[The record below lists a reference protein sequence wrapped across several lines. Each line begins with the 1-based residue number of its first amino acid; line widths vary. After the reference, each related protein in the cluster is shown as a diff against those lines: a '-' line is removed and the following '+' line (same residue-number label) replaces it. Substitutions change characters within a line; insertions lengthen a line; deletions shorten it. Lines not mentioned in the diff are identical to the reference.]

1 MISGY
6 ARPAGYAGARNYV
19 AVVPTVGCVNEVAR
33 RIAEAVEPARP
44 MLHHQ
49 GCCQLPTDV
58 KIVTDVLTGVCRNP
72 NVASVVLVSLG
83 CESVIAEDIVSAVA
97 PEKPIELVRVQ
108 AVGGITAAV
117 ERGIAA
123 AGRLASELSNKRV
136 EVPFSGLVVGVKCGA
151 SDTTSGLASNTAVGG
166 AVDLL
171 VKAGATVIFGET
183 TEVIGAEHIL
193 VRRAANGT
201 VADKLLERVRA
212 MESRAEALGVDMRGG
227 QPTEG
232 NIRGGL
238 TTIEEKSLGAIVK
251 SGTLPFDDVIGY
263 GERPAGPG
271 LYFMD
276 SPGREMEFL
285 TGLAS
290 SGCQVM
296 LFSTG
301 IGAPQGFPLAPVLK
315 ISGNEKTV
323 RMLGEYID
331 IDVSGIVAGRET
343 VAHAGERVR
352 DLTLSVFSGEPVKSE
367 VLGYDRA
374 GVNSNIYTI
383 GPTI

>member
-1 MISGY
+1 MRGY
-6 ARPAGYAGARNYV
+6 PRRTGPAGARNYV
-19 AVVPTVGCVNEVAR
+19 AVLPTVGCVNEVAR
-33 RIAEAVEPARP
+33 RIAAAVPEARP
-44 MLHHQ
+44 MLHHH

-58 KIVTDVLTGVCRNP
+58 TIVTDVLIGICRNP
-72 NVASVVLVSLG
+72 NVAAVVLVSLG
-83 CESVIAEDIVSAVA
+83 CESVAAEHIVEAVS

-108 AVGGITAAV
+108 AMGGITPTTEAGIEAAK
-117 ERGIAA
+117 
-123 AGRLASELSNKRV
+123 RLALGLETARTETPLSD
-136 EVPFSGLVVGVKCGA
+136 LVVGVKCGA
-151 SDTTSGLASNTAVGG
+151 SDTTSGLASNTAVGA
-166 AVDLL
+166 AVDRL
-171 VKAGATVIFGET
+171 VHAGATVLFGET

-193 VRRAANGT
+193 VRRACNDT
-201 VADKLLERVRA
+201 VGAKLLKCVAA
-212 MESRAEALGVDMRGG
+212 MESRANAMGVDMRGG

-251 SGTLPFDDVIGY
+251 AGTLPINDVVAY
-263 GERPAGPG
+263 GERPQGPG

-301 IGAPQGFPLAPVLK
+301 IGAPQGFSLAPVIK
-315 ISGNEKTV
+315 ISGNENTC
-323 RMLGEYID
+323 RNLGEYID
-331 IDVSGIVAGRET
+331 LDVSGIVRGSET
-343 VAHAGERVR
+343 VHEAGTRVFHSIL
-352 DLTLSVFSGEPVKSE
+352 DVFSGELVKAE
-367 VLGYDRA
+367 ILEYDSS
-374 GVNSNIYTI
+374 GVNSNIYTV

>member
-1 MISGY
+1 
-6 ARPAGYAGARNYV
+6 
-19 AVVPTVGCVNEVAR
+19 
-33 RIAEAVEPARP
+33 

-58 KIVTDVLTGVCRNP
+58 EIVTDVLTGVCLNP
-72 NVASVVLVSLG
+72 NVAAVVLVSLG
-83 CESVIAEDIVSAVA
+83 CESVTAEHILATVA
-97 PEKPIELVRVQ
+97 PVKPIELVRVQ
-108 AVGGITAAV
+108 AMGGITATTDN
-117 ERGIAA
+117 GIKAA
-123 AGRLASELSNKRV
+123 QRFAASLTGRRS
-136 EVPFSGLVVGVKCGA
+136 EVPVSDLIIGVKCGA
-151 SDTTSGLASNTAVGG
+151 SDTTSGLASNTATGN
-166 AVDLL
+166 AVDRLIN
-171 VKAGATVIFGET
+171 AGATVLFGET

-193 VRRAANGT
+193 VRRACRES
-201 VADKLLERVRA
+201 VASGIMAHVEA
-212 MESRAEALGVDMRGG
+212 MEARVNAMGVDMRGG

-251 SGTLPFDDVIGY
+251 SGTMPISGVVRY
-263 GERPAGPG
+263 GERPAAPG

-290 SGCQVM
+290 AGCQVM

-301 IGAPQGFPLAPVLK
+301 IGAPQGFPLAPVVK
-315 ISGNEKTV
+315 ICGNANTC
-323 RMLGEYID
+323 RNLGEYID
-331 IDVSGIVAGRET
+331 LDVSGIVAGVES
-343 VAHAGERVR
+343 VAQAGGRIFEQV
-352 DLTLSVFSGEPVKSE
+352 LKVFAGEPVKSE
-367 VLGYDRA
+367 ILGYDSS

>member
-1 MISGY
+1 MQGY
-6 ARPAGYAGARNYV
+6 SRKDGAAGARNYV

-33 RIAEAVEPARP
+33 RIGAEVEDARP

-58 KIVTDVLTGVCRNP
+58 RIVTDVLTGVCRNP
-72 NVASVVLVSLG
+72 NVAAVVLVSLG
-83 CESVIAEDIVSAVA
+83 CESVNADEILAAVRKD
-97 PEKPIELVRVQ
+97 KPAELVGVQ
-108 AVGGITAAV
+108 AMGGITIAV
-117 ERGIAA
+117 EKGIEAA
-123 AGRLASELSNKRV
+123 RRLAKAVQAERR
-136 EVPFSGLVVGVKCGA
+136 EVPISDLIVGVKCGA
-151 SDTTSGLASNTAVGG
+151 SDTTSGLASNTATG
-166 AVDLL
+166 AAADML
-171 VKAGATVIFGET
+171 VRAGAMVVFGET

-193 VRRAANGT
+193 VRRASSPE
-201 VADKLLERVRA
+201 VADKLLRCVEGMERRA
-212 MESRAEALGVDMRGG
+212 NAMGVDMRGG

-251 SGTLPFDDVIGY
+251 SGTLPIDGVVRY
-263 GERPAGPG
+263 GQRPDGPG

-290 SGCQVM
+290 VGCQVM

-301 IGAPQGFPLAPVLK
+301 IGAPQGFPLSPVIK
-315 ISGNEKTV
+315 ISGNELTC
-323 RMLGEYID
+323 RRLAEYID
-331 IDVSGIVAGRET
+331 IDVSGIVTGSET
-343 VAHAGERVR
+343 VDQAGNRIYESV
-352 DLTLSVFSGEPVKSE
+352 LQVFSGEEVKAE
-367 VLGYDRA
+367 ILDYDA
-374 GVNSNIYTI
+374 SGVNCNIYTV

>member
-1 MISGY
+1 MEGFL
-6 ARPAGYAGARNYV
+6 RPVGPAGARDYV

-33 RIAEAVEPARP
+33 RIAAAVPAARP
-44 MLHHQ
+44 MLHHH

-58 KIVTDVLTGVCRNP
+58 KIVTDVLSGICRNP
-72 NVASVVLVSLG
+72 NVAAVVLVSLG
-83 CESVIAEDIVSAVA
+83 CESVTAEEIVAAVKPA
-97 PEKPIELVRVQ
+97 KPIELVRVQ
-108 AVGGITAAV
+108 AVGGITVAV
-117 ERGIAA
+117 EKGVEAA
-123 AGRLASELSNKRV
+123 SRLADCRSGQRG
-136 EVPFSGLVVGVKCGA
+136 EVPLSQLIIGVKCGA
-151 SDTTSGLASNTAVGG
+151 SDTTSGLASNTATGN
-166 AVDLL
+166 AVDRLIR
-171 VKAGATVIFGET
+171 AGATVLFGET

-193 VRRAANGT
+193 VRRACNEK
-201 VADKLLERVRA
+201 VASELLGYVTA
-212 MESRAEALGVDMRGG
+212 MEARVNAMGVDMRGG

-251 SGTLPFDDVIGY
+251 SGSLPISGVVRY
-263 GERPAGPG
+263 GERPPAPG

-290 SGCQVM
+290 AGCQVM

-301 IGAPQGFPLAPVLK
+301 IGAPQGFSLAPVIK
-315 ISGNEKTV
+315 ICGNSNTC
-323 RMLGEYID
+323 RTLGEYID
-331 IDVSGIVAGRET
+331 LDVSHIVAGTES
-343 VAHAGERVR
+343 VDEAGTRVLNAVLR
-352 DLTLSVFSGEPVKSE
+352 VFSGEQVKSE
-367 VLGYDRA
+367 ILGYDSS

>member
-1 MISGY
+1 MKGY
-6 ARPAGYAGARNYV
+6 SRKEGPAGARNYV

-33 RIAEAVEPARP
+33 RIGEAVEDARP

-58 KIVTDVLTGVCRNP
+58 RIVTDVLAGVCNNP
-72 NVASVVLVSLG
+72 NVAAVVLVSLG
-83 CESVIAEDIVSAVA
+83 CESVQAEDVVGAVTGH
-97 PEKPIELVRVQ
+97 KPVELVRVQ
-108 AVGGITAAV
+108 AMGGISNAVNSGIEAA
-117 ERGIAA
+117 RK
-123 AGRLASELSNKRV
+123 LASGLSSERRDMPLSN
-136 EVPFSGLVVGVKCGA
+136 LVVGVKCGA
-151 SDTTSGLASNTAVGG
+151 SDTTSGLASNPAVG
-166 AVDLL
+166 AAADRL
-171 VKAGATVIFGET
+171 VREGATVIFGET

-193 VRRAANGT
+193 SRRASNDW
-201 VADKLLERVRA
+201 VARKLMNCVAA
-212 MESRAEALGVDMRGG
+212 MEARATALGVDMRGG

-251 SGTLPFDDVIGY
+251 SGTLPITDVVAY

-290 SGCQVM
+290 AGCHVM

-301 IGAPQGFPLAPVLK
+301 IGAPQGFPLAPVIK
-315 ISGNEKTV
+315 VSGNANTCRK
-323 RMLGEYID
+323 LSEYID
-331 IDVSGIVAGRET
+331 LDVSGIVQGTTAVADAGDMIYDK
-343 VAHAGERVR
+343 VV
-352 DLTLSVFSGEPVKSE
+352 SVFSGEKVKAE
-367 VLGYDRA
+367 ILDYDGA
-374 GVNSNIYTI
+374 GVNSNIYTV

>member
-1 MISGY
+1 MEGFL
-6 ARPAGYAGARNYV
+6 RPVGPAGARDYI
-19 AVVPTVGCVNEVAR
+19 AVVPSVGCVNEVAR
-33 RIAEAVEPARP
+33 RIAAAVPSARP

-58 KIVTDVLTGVCRNP
+58 RTVTDVLTGVCLNP
-72 NVASVVLVSLG
+72 NVAAVVLVSLG
-83 CESVIAEDIVSAVA
+83 CESVTAEDIVNAVRPA
-97 PEKPIELVRVQ
+97 KPVELVRVQ
-108 AVGGITAAV
+108 AMGGITVAT
-117 ERGIAA
+117 EKGIAA
-123 AGRLASELSNKRV
+123 ARKLAQQQSGRRGNVPLSD
-136 EVPFSGLVVGVKCGA
+136 LIIGVKCGA
-151 SDTTSGLASNTAVGG
+151 SDTTSGLASNTATGN
-166 AVDLL
+166 AVDRLIKL
-171 VKAGATVIFGET
+171 GATVLFGET

-193 VRRAANGT
+193 VRRAHNEA
-201 VADKLLERVRA
+201 VASALMGCVDA
-212 MESRAEALGVDMRGG
+212 MEARVNAMGVDMRGG

-232 NIRGGL
+232 NIRRGL

-251 SGTLPFDDVIGY
+251 SGTLPINGVVRY
-263 GERPAGPG
+263 GERPPVPG

-290 SGCQVM
+290 AGCQVM

-301 IGAPQGFPLAPVLK
+301 IGAPQGFSLAPVIK
-315 ISGNEKTV
+315 ICGNEKTC

-331 IDVSGIVAGRET
+331 LDVSGIVAGTESLDE
-343 VAHAGERVR
+343 AGTRVL
-352 DLTLSVFSGEPVKSE
+352 DKVLSVFSGEQVKAE
-367 VLGYDRA
+367 ILGYDSS

>member
-1 MISGY
+1 MVAGY
-6 ARPAGYAGARNYV
+6 SRAVGYAGARNYI

-33 RIAEAVEPARP
+33 RIADAVDEARP

-58 KIVTDVLTGVCRNP
+58 RAVTNVLTGVCRNA
-72 NVASVVLVSLG
+72 NVAGVVLVSLG
-83 CESVIAEDIVSAVA
+83 CESVNGEEIVAEVQS
-97 PEKPIELVRVQ
+97 EKPVTLVRVQ
-108 AVGGITAAV
+108 SLG
-117 ERGIAA
+117 GIAA
-123 AGRLASELSNKRV
+123 TVEKGVEAARGLAGELSAARI
-136 EVPFSGLVVGVKCGA
+136 EVPLSELVVGVKCGA
-151 SDTTSGLASNTAVGG
+151 SDTTSGLASNTAVGA
-166 AVDLL
+166 AVDMLINE
-171 VKAGATVIFGET
+171 GATVIFGET
-183 TEVIGAEHIL
+183 TEVIGAEHVL
-193 VRRAANGT
+193 LRRASNDAVGRR
-201 VADKLLERVRA
+201 LLEYARA
-212 MESRAEALGVDMRGG
+212 MEGRAEALGVDMRGG

-251 SGTLPFDDVIGY
+251 SGASSITGVIDY

-290 SGCQVM
+290 AGCQVM

-301 IGAPQGFPLAPVLK
+301 IGAPQGFPLAPVVK
-315 ISGNEKTV
+315 ISGNRNTC
-323 RMLGEYID
+323 RTLNEYID
-331 IDVSGIVAGRET
+331 LDVSGIIMADESVENAG
-343 VAHAGERVR
+343 VR
-352 DLTLSVFSGEPVKSE
+352 LLECTQAVFSGQAVKTE
-367 VLGYDRA
+367 ILGYDRA

>member
-1 MISGY
+1 MEGFL
-6 ARPAGYAGARNYV
+6 RTAGPAGARDYI
-19 AVVPTVGCVNEVAR
+19 AVIPSVGCVNEVAR
-33 RIAEAVEPARP
+33 RIAAAVPSARP

-58 KIVTDVLTGVCRNP
+58 KIVTDVLTGVCLNP
-72 NVASVVLVSLG
+72 NVAAVVLVSLG
-83 CESVIAEDIVSAVA
+83 CESVTAEDIVNTVRPA
-97 PEKPIELVRVQ
+97 KPVELVRVQ
-108 AVGGITAAV
+108 AMGGITAAT
-117 ERGIAA
+117 EKGIAA
-123 AGRLASELSNKRV
+123 ARKLAEQQSGRRGSIALSD
-136 EVPFSGLVVGVKCGA
+136 LIIGVKCGA
-151 SDTTSGLASNTAVGG
+151 SDTTSGLASNTATGS
-166 AVDLL
+166 AVDRLL
-171 VKAGATVIFGET
+171 KAGATVLFGET

-193 VRRAANGT
+193 VRRARNEA
-201 VADKLLERVRA
+201 VASALMGCVNA
-212 MESRAEALGVDMRGG
+212 MEARVNAMGVDMRGG

-251 SGTLPFDDVIGY
+251 SGTMPINGVVRY
-263 GERPAGPG
+263 GERPSAPG

-290 SGCQVM
+290 AGCQVM

-301 IGAPQGFPLAPVLK
+301 IGAPQGFSLAPVIK
-315 ISGNEKTV
+315 ICGNENTC
-323 RMLGEYID
+323 RTLNEYID
-331 IDVSGIVAGRET
+331 VDVSGIVAGTESLD
-343 VAHAGERVR
+343 AAGARLFDRV
-352 DLTLSVFSGEPVKSE
+352 LTVFSGEQVKAE
-367 VLGYDRA
+367 ILGYDSS

>member
-1 MISGY
+1 MKGY
-6 ARPAGYAGARNYV
+6 SRKVGPAGARNFV

-33 RIAEAVEPARP
+33 RIGEAVPEARP

-58 KIVTDVLTGVCRNP
+58 RIVTDVLSGVCNNP
-72 NVASVVLVSLG
+72 NVAGVVLVSLG
-83 CESVIAEDIVSAVA
+83 CESVQAENVVAAV
-97 PEKPIELVRVQ
+97 EGQKPVELVRVQ
-108 AVGGITAAV
+108 AMGGITNAVKIGTEAA
-117 ERGIAA
+117 RK
-123 AGRLASELSNKRV
+123 LA
-136 EVPFSGLVVGVKCGA
+136 SGLVSERQEMPLSGLIVGVKCGA
-151 SDTTSGLASNTAVGG
+151 SDTTSGLASNTAVGA
-166 AVDLL
+166 AVDRF
-171 VKAGATVIFGET
+171 VREGATVVFGET

-193 VRRAANGT
+193 TRRASNDD
-201 VADKLLERVRA
+201 VARKILDCVDA
-212 MESRAEALGVDMRGG
+212 MEARATALGVDMRGG

-251 SGTLPFDDVIGY
+251 AGTLPITDVVAY
-263 GERPAGPG
+263 GERPHGPG

-290 SGCQVM
+290 VGCHVM

-301 IGAPQGFPLAPVLK
+301 IGAPQGFPLAPVIK
-315 ISGNEKTV
+315 VSGNENTC
-323 RMLGEYID
+323 RRLAEYID
-331 IDVSGIVAGRET
+331 LDVSGIIRGTMTVPEAGD
-343 VAHAGERVR
+343 VVY
-352 DLTLSVFSGEPVKSE
+352 DKVLSVFDGEHVKAE
-367 VLGYDRA
+367 ILDYDGA
-374 GVNSNIYTI
+374 GVNSNIYTV

>member
-1 MISGY
+1 MEGFI
-6 ARPAGYAGARNYV
+6 RPVGPAGARNYI
-19 AVVPTVGCVNEVAR
+19 AVIPTVGCVNEVAR
-33 RIAEAVEPARP
+33 RIAAAVPSARP

-58 KIVTDVLTGVCRNP
+58 RIVTDVLTGVCLNP
-72 NVASVVLVSLG
+72 NISAVVLVSLG
-83 CESVIAEDIVSAVA
+83 CESVKAEHIVEAVR
-97 PEKPIELVRVQ
+97 PSKPVELLRVQ
-108 AVGGITAAV
+108 AMGGITATV
-117 ERGIAA
+117 DTGIRAA
-123 AGRLASELSNKRV
+123 RAFAADLPDKRAPVPLSD
-136 EVPFSGLVVGVKCGA
+136 LIIGVKCGA
-151 SDTTSGLASNTAVGG
+151 SDTTSGLASNTATGN
-166 AVDLL
+166 AVDRL
-171 VKAGATVIFGET
+171 VEAGATVLFGET

-193 VRRAANGT
+193 VRRAASDE
-201 VADKLLERVRA
+201 VATGILDYVHA
-212 MESRAEALGVDMRGG
+212 MEARVNAMGVDMRGG

-251 SGTLPFDDVIGY
+251 SGTMPISGVVRY
-263 GERPAGPG
+263 GERPSAPG

-290 SGCQVM
+290 AGCQVM

-301 IGAPQGFPLAPVLK
+301 IGAPQGFPLAPVIK
-315 ISGNEKTV
+315 ISGNVNTCRV
-323 RMLGEYID
+323 LGEYID
-331 IDVSGIVAGRET
+331 LDVSAIVAGNESI
-343 VAHAGERVR
+343 ADAGKRVF
-352 DLTLSVFSGEPVKSE
+352 DLVLQVFSGEPTRSE
-367 VLGYDRA
+367 LLEYDSS

>member
-1 MISGY
+1 MMKGY
-6 ARPAGYAGARNYV
+6 VRKVGPAGARDYV

-33 RIAEAVEPARP
+33 RIGEAVDNARP

-58 KIVTDVLTGVCRNP
+58 RIVTDVLAGVCNNP
-72 NVASVVLVSLG
+72 NVAGVVLVSLG
-83 CESVIAEDIVSAVA
+83 CESVQAENVIAAVSGQ
-97 PEKPIELVRVQ
+97 KPVELVRVQ
-108 AVGGITAAV
+108 AMGGITNAVRNGIEAARMLSSGLTGARR
-117 ERGIAA
+117 EMP
-123 AGRLASELSNKRV
+123 LSE
-136 EVPFSGLVVGVKCGA
+136 LVVGVKCGA
-151 SDTTSGLASNTAVGG
+151 SDTTSGLASNPAVGA
-166 AVDLL
+166 AVDRL
-171 VKAGATVIFGET
+171 VREGATVVFGET

-193 VRRAANGT
+193 SRRASSEE
-201 VADKLLERVRA
+201 VARKLMDCVQSMEGRA
-212 MESRAEALGVDMRGG
+212 TAMGVDMRGG

-251 SGTLPFDDVIGY
+251 SGTLPITDVVNY
-263 GERPAGPG
+263 GERPSGPG

-290 SGCQVM
+290 AGCHVM

-301 IGAPQGFPLAPVLK
+301 IGAPQGFPLAPVIK
-315 ISGNEKTV
+315 VSGNANTCQ
-323 RMLGEYID
+323 RLSEYID
-331 IDVSGIVAGRET
+331 LDVSGIVQGTTT
-343 VAHAGERVR
+343 VAEAGDMVYDRII
-352 DLTLSVFSGEPVKSE
+352 SVFCGEQVKAE
-367 VLGYDRA
+367 ILDYDGA
-374 GVNSNIYTI
+374 GVNSNIYTV

>member
-1 MISGY
+1 MQGY
-6 ARPAGYAGARNYV
+6 TRPKGPAGARNYV

-33 RIAEAVEPARP
+33 RIAAAVPEARP

-58 KIVTDVLTGVCRNP
+58 TMVTDVLVGVCRNP
-72 NVASVVLVSLG
+72 NVGAVVLVSLG
-83 CESVIAEDIVSAVA
+83 CESVAAEQMIEAVQV
-97 PEKPIELVRVQ
+97 EKPVELVRVQ
-108 AVGGITAAV
+108 AMGGITVATD
-117 ERGIAA
+117 RGIEAAHRLAA
-123 AGRLASELSNKRV
+123 ALDTTRNETPLSD
-136 EVPFSGLVVGVKCGA
+136 LIVGVKCGA
-151 SDTTSGLASNTAVGG
+151 SDTTSGLASNTAVGA

-171 VKAGATVIFGET
+171 VGAGATVVFGET

-193 VRRAANGT
+193 VRRAPT
-201 VADKLLERVRA
+201 ESVATKLLACVAA
-212 MESRAEALGVDMRGG
+212 MEDRANALGVDMRGG

-251 SGTLPFDDVIGY
+251 SGTLPLTDVVQY
-263 GERPAGPG
+263 GARPGGPG

-290 SGCQVM
+290 AGCQVM

-301 IGAPQGFPLAPVLK
+301 IGAPQGFSLAPVIK
-315 ISGNEKTV
+315 ISGNENTCRK
-323 RMLGEYID
+323 LAEYID
-331 IDVSGIVAGRET
+331 LDVSGIVSGTETMNEAGQ
-343 VAHAGERVR
+343 RVFDSILR
-352 DLTLSVFSGEPVKSE
+352 VFSGEQVKAE
-367 VLGYDRA
+367 VLGYDSS
-374 GVNSNIYTI
+374 GVNSNIYTV